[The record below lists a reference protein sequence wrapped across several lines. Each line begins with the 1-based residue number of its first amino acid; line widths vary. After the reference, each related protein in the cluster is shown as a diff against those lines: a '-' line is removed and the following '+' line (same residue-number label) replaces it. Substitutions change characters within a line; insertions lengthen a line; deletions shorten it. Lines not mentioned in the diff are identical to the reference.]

1 MQKQKK
7 KNGGFTLVETLLY
20 VAIFGVMVVAFVTFS
35 KSLVTNRMQ
44 SQRLFEVNDQ
54 GAAALKT
61 ILQTLR
67 NANLV
72 NSPTAGN
79 TGSSLSVA
87 TISSG
92 TNPTVFSL
100 VSGVLNMQEGSGGL
114 VPLTNSQVVASDLV
128 VTNLSRSGTV
138 NAVKV
143 SFKLTSVSNSN
154 YFVIFQGSGGP
165 RK

>member
-1 MQKQKK
+1 MPKHYKL
-7 KNGGFTLVETLLY
+7 NNGFTLVEMLLY

-35 KSLVTNRMQ
+35 KSLVNNRMQ

-54 GAAALKT
+54 GEAALKIIT
-61 ILQTLR
+61 QTLR
-67 NANLV
+67 NADQV
-72 NSPTAGN
+72 NSPTTGN
-79 TGSSLSVA
+79 TGSSLSVD
-87 TISSG
+87 TVSSS

-100 VSGVLNMQEGSGGL
+100 VDGVLNIKEGSGDL
-114 VPLTNSQVVASDLV
+114 VPLTNGQVVVSDFV
-128 VTNLSRSGTV
+128 VTNLSRSGTT

-154 YFVIFQGSGGP
+154 YFVTFQGSGGP